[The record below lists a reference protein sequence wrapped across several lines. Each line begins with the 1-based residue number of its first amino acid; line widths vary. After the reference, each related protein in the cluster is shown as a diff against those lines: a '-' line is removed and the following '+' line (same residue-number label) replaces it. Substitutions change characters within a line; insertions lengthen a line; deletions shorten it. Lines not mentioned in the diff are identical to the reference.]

1 MKEKTLSQEFKL
13 KNIEEIKNCF
23 IKDIDHSTF
32 MRQKHKKDCLIKNT
46 LKITY
51 ASFYSYL
58 MCFCFCF
65 RFLVGTP
72 IRITSSAIG
81 LKICAITASI
91 RKYKLI
97 IKKAK
102 NNYDGIV
109 LLAKSMLNSIEV
121 LIFKS
126 LIN

>member
-1 MKEKTLSQEFKL
+1 
-13 KNIEEIKNCF
+13 
-23 IKDIDHSTF
+23 
-32 MRQKHKKDCLIKNT
+32 
-46 LKITY
+46 
-51 ASFYSYL
+51 

-65 RFLVGTP
+65 RLLVGIP

-97 IKKAK
+97 IKKTK
-102 NNYDGIV
+102 NNYDRIV

-121 LIFKS
+121 LIFKG

>member
-1 MKEKTLSQEFKL
+1 M
-13 KNIEEIKNCF
+13 
-23 IKDIDHSTF
+23 
-32 MRQKHKKDCLIKNT
+32 
-46 LKITY
+46 KITY

-65 RFLVGTP
+65 RFLVGAP

-126 LIN
+126 LINWYLTPDDFF

>member
-1 MKEKTLSQEFKL
+1 
-13 KNIEEIKNCF
+13 
-23 IKDIDHSTF
+23 
-32 MRQKHKKDCLIKNT
+32 
-46 LKITY
+46 
-51 ASFYSYL
+51 

-65 RFLVGTP
+65 QLLVGIP

-97 IKKAK
+97 IKKTK
-102 NNYDGIV
+102 NNYDRIV

-121 LIFKS
+121 LIFKG
-126 LIN
+126 LINWYLTPDDFF